1 MDVAVPMVVEVAVAG
16 KELDG
21 RELGAGRKLATILRV
36 EQLG

>member
-16 KELDG
+16 KELDDLK
-21 RELGAGRKLATILRV
+21 LGTGRKLATILRV